1 MLNRSVETPT
11 DTTALCHFATHE
23 GPVEVTVPMV
33 AHSRSL
39 HAPANMKII
48 TRWKIPLTVCYA
60 MTPIMAQGSEFPY
73 VVIDMQSHGDG
84 VWLPQVMY
92 MLATR
97 GKKFSRIKFINLPA
111 LHTNKLCPKMVA
123 VADHIE
129 KEYQARIHQR
139 DRREATLDVASMLE
153 NIVIR
158 CGSNLD
164 AVATA
169 AVVKAVERRSA
180 KR

>member
-1 MLNRSVETPT
+1 
-11 DTTALCHFATHE
+11 
-23 GPVEVTVPMV
+23 
-33 AHSRSL
+33 
-39 HAPANMKII
+39 
-48 TRWKIPLTVCYA
+48 
-60 MTPIMAQGSEFPY
+60 
-73 VVIDMQSHGDG
+73 
-84 VWLPQVMY
+84 
-92 MLATR
+92 
-97 GKKFSRIKFINLPA
+97 
-111 LHTNKLCPKMVA
+111 MVA

-169 AVVKAVERRSA
+169 AAVKAVERRSA